1 MAVEMPENAQ
11 RLPFH
16 RVTRPRDLHAGG
28 KVADVGSVS
37 WVPSIGIPHD
47 REMKRREERIQDG
60 RILEL
65 VRAFLKPGLLEDGLV
80 RANERGSP
88 QGGVISPLLANVY
101 LHPLDLAMSR
111 AGYRMVRY
119 ADDLVI
125 LCATEAEAHAAL
137 QALEAW
143 GLAEGLTLH
152 PTKTRIVNVL
162 QPGEGF
168 DFLGYHF
175 ERTPRGRVTRWPRQK
190 SLKKYRDRIRALTR
204 RANGH
209 GLPTI
214 IQRCNR
220 VTRGWYAYFRHST
233 PSTFATM
240 DGWVRQR
247 LRALLRKRRGGR
259 GRGRGADH
267 QRWPNAYFAG
277 LGFYSMQ
284 AAHAGIPQSS

>member
-1 MAVEMPENAQ
+1 M
-11 RLPFH
+11 
-16 RVTRPRDLHAGG
+16 
-28 KVADVGSVS
+28 GSFDS
-37 WVPSIGIPHD
+37 IPHD
-47 REMKRREERIQDG
+47 REMKRLEERIQDG
-60 RILEL
+60 RVLEL
-65 VRAFLKPGLLEDGLV
+65 VRAFLKQGILEDGLV

-101 LHPLDLAMSR
+101 LHPLDLAVSR

-119 ADDLVI
+119 ADDLVM

-143 GLAEGLTLH
+143 VLAEGLTLH
-152 PTKTRIVNVL
+152 PTKTRIVNVF

-175 ERTPRGRVTRWPRQK
+175 ERTHRGRVDRWPRQK

-209 GLPTI
+209 GMPTI

-220 VTRGWYAYFRHST
+220 VTRGWYEYFRHSK
-233 PSTFATM
+233 PNTFATM

-247 LRALLRKRRGGR
+247 LRAILRKRRGGR
-259 GRGRGADH
+259 GRGRGSDH

-277 LGFYSMQ
+277 LGLFSMQ
-284 AAHAGIPQSS
+284 AAHAGIPQSSA